1 MDHKTDHKADEP
13 STMHLSILASKSQ
26 AQGIPEGELAE
37 KERETFRDAGSRE
50 VLKTRDAQEIVRHV

>member
-37 KERETFRDAGSRE
+37 KEKETFRDKGSRE
-50 VLKTRDAQEIVRHV
+50 VLKTRGAQEIVRHV